1 MLDQHDLSREENAV
15 LNKHSFASNPI
26 GAEMNTTESQ
36 AVNLIDGQIA
46 EASDVL
52 TLEVVKEL
60 SSIELAYVGGGTASV
75 MFY

>member
-1 MLDQHDLSREENAV
+1 
-15 LNKHSFASNPI
+15 
-26 GAEMNTTESQ
+26 MNTTESQ
-36 AVNLIDGQIA
+36 AAKLIESQIA
-46 EASDVL
+46 EATDVL